1 VTFEDTFKNH
11 LTSDLG
17 TQSLDNGIVSVSDAC
32 EVFLQSMG
40 GNLTVAI
47 PSCIIR
53 TYCCNAIMTAVDLL
67 LPLVTSDRCSH
78 RQSW

>member
-1 VTFEDTFKNH
+1 MHILSIAVRLPFAVTFYDTFKNH

-17 TQSLDNGIVSVSDAC
+17 TQSLDNGIVNVSDAC

-47 PSCIIR
+47 PSCSLIEA
-53 TYCCNAIMTAVDLL
+53 TTPT
-67 LPLVTSDRCSH
+67 LPDIPLPKT
-78 RQSW
+78 

>member
-1 VTFEDTFKNH
+1 MTFDEAFKNH
-11 LTSDLG
+11 LTSALG

-47 PSCIIR
+47 PSCSLIEA
-53 TYCCNAIMTAVDLL
+53 TTPM
-67 LPLVTSDRCSH
+67 LPDIPLPKTWRQRWISTTTSSDM
-78 RQSW
+78 

>member
-1 VTFEDTFKNH
+1 MCVLFITGWLPFAVTFEDTFKNH

-40 GNLTVAI
+40 GNLTVAT
-47 PSCIIR
+47 PSCSLIEA
-53 TYCCNAIMTAVDLL
+53 TTPM
-67 LPLVTSDRCSH
+67 LPDIPLPKT
-78 RQSW
+78 